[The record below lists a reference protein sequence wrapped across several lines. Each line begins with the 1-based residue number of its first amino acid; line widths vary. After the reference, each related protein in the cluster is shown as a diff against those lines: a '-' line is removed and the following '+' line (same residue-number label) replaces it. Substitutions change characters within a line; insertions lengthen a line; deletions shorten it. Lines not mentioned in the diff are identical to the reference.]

1 MPSCAP
7 NITIREREERELF
20 TLWSR
25 PQICSH
31 PAAPPGQQLSR
42 LTASFLSVKPSP
54 ICALRTVMILTH
66 RWTSFSSTRTPQGK
80 VFWDWKKAHLV
91 YFVLSSSFFR
101 PNLNRL
107 SEPCPG
113 RRQWK
118 AKGAPRAPRR
128 RQAAGGR
135 GKDWPPPPL
144 RPPDWFIPADR
155 PSATAESF
163 MTSPS
168 RWAEIDGASMH
179 SIKQSSSRLPQVRG
193 LKQPIKKQVLL
204 KRRKIPADNILHL
217 LLPSKLKIYLFL
229 FYKIF

>member
-101 PNLNRL
+101 PNWTGYQSHVQEEG
-107 SEPCPG
+107 SERQRELQEPQGVAKQREDGERTG
-113 RRQWK
+113 RR
-118 AKGAPRAPRR
+118 RR
-128 RQAAGGR
+128 SV
-135 GKDWPPPPL
+135 L
-144 RPPDWFIPADR
+144 RTGLSQQTVPQQQRRVLW
-155 PSATAESF
+155 
-163 MTSPS
+163 
-168 RWAEIDGASMH
+168 H
-179 SIKQSSSRLPQVRG
+179 RLQGELR
-193 LKQPIKKQVLL
+193 
-204 KRRKIPADNILHL
+204 
-217 LLPSKLKIYLFL
+217 
-229 FYKIF
+229 